1 MTHWNTT
8 AETGQTL
15 ARYKSNANR
24 QEAAVL
30 ALFRRH
36 PNCLLSPST
45 VCALLN
51 KMLGRQWL
59 LTSIRRAI
67 TSLTE
72 QGLLEKTSRKVIG
85 PQGRPEYQ
93 WQLSDGQ

>member
-1 MTHWNTT
+1 MS
-8 AETGQTL
+8 EVEFVQ
-15 ARYKSNANR
+15 SQANK

-30 ALFRRH
+30 AMFRLY
-36 PNCLLSPST
+36 PDCALSPST

-51 KMLGRQWL
+51 KMLERDWPI
-59 LTSIRRAI
+59 TSIRRAI
-67 TSLTE
+67 TSLTD

-85 PQGRPEYQ
+85 PQSRPEYQ

>member
-1 MTHWNTT
+1 MYYNSTS
-8 AETGQTL
+8 ESGPTL
-15 ARYKSNANR
+15 RAYTQQANR

-36 PNCLLSPST
+36 PDCLLSPST

-51 KMLGRQWL
+51 KMIGRQWL

-67 TSLTE
+67 PSLTD
-72 QGLLEKTSRKVIG
+72 QGLLEKTSRKAIG

>member
-1 MTHWNTT
+1 VSHFNTT
-8 AETGQTL
+8 HETGPTL
-15 ARYKSNANR
+15 RAYTQQANR

-36 PNCLLSPST
+36 PDCLLSPST

-51 KMLGRQWL
+51 KMLERQWL

-67 TSLTE
+67 TSLTD
-72 QGLLEKTSRKVIG
+72 QGLLEKTSKKVIG
-85 PQGRPEYQ
+85 PHGRAEFQ
-93 WQLSDGQ
+93 WRLV

>member
-8 AETGQTL
+8 SESGDTL
-15 ARYKSNANR
+15 RAYTQQANR

-36 PNCLLSPST
+36 PGCALSPST

-67 TSLTE
+67 TSLTD

-93 WQLSDGQ
+93 WQLSRGQ

>member
-1 MTHWNTT
+1 MHHNTT
-8 AETGQTL
+8 SETGQTL
-15 ARYKSNANR
+15 ARYQSHANK

-36 PNCLLSPST
+36 PDCLLSPST

-51 KMLGRQWL
+51 KRLERPWL

-93 WQLSDGQ
+93 WRVSQQ